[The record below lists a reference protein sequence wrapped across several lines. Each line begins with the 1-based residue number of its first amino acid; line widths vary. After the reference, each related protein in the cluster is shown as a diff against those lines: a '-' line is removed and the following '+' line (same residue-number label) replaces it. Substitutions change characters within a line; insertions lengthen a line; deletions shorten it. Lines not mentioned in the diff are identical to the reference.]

1 VCPSIESVIAL
12 GMYVKQ
18 RACRE
23 QYPLRR
29 SSERQRSKG
38 GSENRTEKDR
48 RLDEAA
54 EDREESHLVE
64 CCGAFIFEDLGCT
77 VQSIGVL
84 GRCLKPNLDDI

>member
-1 VCPSIESVIAL
+1 MCPWFKSVIAL
-12 GMYVKQ
+12 GRYVKQ
-18 RACRE
+18 KACRE

-48 RLDEAA
+48 RLNEAA
-54 EDREESHLVE
+54 EDREKSHLVK
-64 CCGAFIFEDLGCT
+64 CCRTFILEDLGRT